1 MSKSVHFPGKPGR
14 LRRKG
19 TISVTQTVKHRLK
32 ADKYIHIERA
42 RLFVDHFNECN
53 GPSSDEEDEFSGFSQ
68 RELERARN
76 KMSALNTEIDTIR
89 HELSSQIENQFE
101 QKFKSILPSKASS
114 YKKPTNTPTT
124 KYKTINLPTTKYK
137 PSSNTKNTLKRKSE
151 FSSPVTSLVKHSAR
165 RKSSRAESNDDADN
179 LKNSTRRKS
188 TRVESTDEAENLK
201 PKVSIQIPSWRKVPV
216 PTGARNME
224 WKNMSGEIEDLS
236 DEAYLLR
243 HQKAESEEQ
252 ILWERWQKLREY
264 TGEKS
269 RGGRSKSRRWKEVV
283 INLPE
288 EAGGSGDTTPIMAA
302 ASRSRRISSLQSED
316 SFSSGRLSPRTGNLQ
331 EIMIMG
337 TAPPTPIPEPSDDS
351 SATAAT
357 TSTVAVNNF
366 ASDSNDFADYSFRNC
381 NDSHDSDINRPA
393 AAAVFNI
400 NQNSMPLSPPLSPA
414 SLSPPHASQNRSRTI
429 SLDQDSLFLHE
440 LIAPDASSSTSS
452 TLLLQT
458 TSTPKVT
465 TPKSSNKTS
474 NGKWQSSA
482 RCKSGGRRSL
492 PVVIRKSPQLT
503 SPPKRDWYPLRSQ
516 SPSRRT
522 RLGSRR

>member
-14 LRRKG
+14 MRRKG
-19 TISVTQTVKHRLK
+19 TISVIQTEKHRLK
-32 ADKYIHIERA
+32 TDKYIHIERT
-42 RLFVDHFNECN
+42 RLFVDHFTECT
-53 GPSSDEEDEFSGFSQ
+53 GQSSDEEDEFFGFSQ
-68 RELERARN
+68 RELERSRN
-76 KMSALNTEIDTIR
+76 KMGALNTEINTIR
-89 HELSSQIENQFE
+89 HELSSEIENQFE
-101 QKFKSILPSKASS
+101 QKFKSILPAKGSG
-114 YKKPTNTPTT
+114 YKKLNNIPTTKFKTTNNPTT
-124 KYKTINLPTTKYK
+124 KYKT
-137 PSSNTKNTLKRKSE
+137 SNTNTPVKPTPE
-151 FSSPVTSLVKHSAR
+151 FPSPVTSLVKHSAR
-165 RKSSRAESNDDADN
+165 RKSSRVESSDEQQ
-179 LKNSTRRKS
+179 NSKQSSSRKS
-188 TRVESTDEAENLK
+188 SRVNSNEEADNLK
-201 PKVSIQIPSWRKVPV
+201 PKVSIQIPSWRRVSKSFD
-216 PTGARNME
+216 N
-224 WKNMSGEIEDLS
+224 WKNMPGEIEDLS

-283 INLPE
+283 INLPD
-288 EAGGSGDTTPIMAA
+288 GGSDPTSLIPAK
-302 ASRSRRISSLQSED
+302 RCRRISSLQSED

-337 TAPPTPIPEPSDDS
+337 TAPPTPIPELADGDS
-351 SATAAT
+351 SAVAVTAA
-357 TSTVAVNNF
+357 VA
-366 ASDSNDFADYSFRNC
+366 ANDFGYSFS
-381 NDSHDSDINRPA
+381 NDSHDSDIDRPTA
-393 AAAVFNI
+393 AGAAFNI

-440 LIAPDASSSTSS
+440 LIAPDTSSSSSTS

-458 TSTPKVT
+458 SSPQKITPLPPKLMSSTPKSCNDKT
-465 TPKSSNKTS
+465 T
-474 NGKWQSSA
+474 NGKWQSVA
-482 RCKSGGRRSL
+482 KCKSGGRRSL
-492 PVVIRKSPQLT
+492 PVVNRKSPQLT